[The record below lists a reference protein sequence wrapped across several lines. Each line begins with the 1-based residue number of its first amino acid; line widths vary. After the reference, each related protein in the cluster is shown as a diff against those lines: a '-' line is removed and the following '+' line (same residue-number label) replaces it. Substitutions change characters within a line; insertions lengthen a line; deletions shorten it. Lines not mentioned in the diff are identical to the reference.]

1 MDGRDVLGFARFRVV
16 EPRRIAVSDALD
28 EILND
33 VVVKVG
39 NSEEPSCER
48 QGLDRRTDGVQGEFG
63 PLPGWR
69 FPLYGPSRIIA
80 PCEAKVPTLIVL
92 ADQLE
97 PG

>member
-1 MDGRDVLGFARFRVV
+1 VDGRDVLGFARFRVV

-39 NSEEPSCER
+39 NSEEPSGER
-48 QGLDRRTDGVQGEFG
+48 QGLDRRTHGVHGEIG

-69 FPLYGPSRIIA
+69 FPLYGPSRTIV
-80 PCEAKVPTLIVL
+80 PCESKALTVIVL
-92 ADQLE
+92 ADQFE
-97 PG
+97 AG